1 MVFETLGV
9 SLYDL
14 VKQNDYKRLPL
25 YCVRDVARQL
35 LLALNFLQSI
45 NMIHTGK
52 HCSIFVLVKPIL
64 NFFFLRADLKLENV
78 LFTHNTL
85 RKEVVD
91 HGGKKY
97 TVNVPVNTNIK
108 RKLIHFD
115 LFRCFAAEQVSQPN
129 HRVTFVFII

>member
-35 LLALNFLQSI
+35 LTALNFLQSI
-45 NMIHTGK
+45 NMIHTGQLFCIIRILI
-52 HCSIFVLVKPIL
+52 HTIRSMVCS
-64 NFFFLRADLKLENV
+64 FLANHADLKLENV

-85 RKEVVD
+85 RKEEVD
-91 HGGKKY
+91 HGGKRCM
-97 TVNVPVNTNIK
+97 VNVPVNTNIK
-108 RKLIHFD
+108 CKITLSITCND
-115 LFRCFAAEQVSQPN
+115 
-129 HRVTFVFII
+129 HRNIYNFE